1 MLFDNLLVLYIISIL
16 GSFSIGYA
24 LLRIGFPE
32 FQEKNLA
39 DKILYGYLIG
49 LIISLP
55 SIISI
60 FFTSER
66 FFFLF
71 FITSIAIVFI
81 IMQAIRVY
89 YKKEDT
95 AELNEKNSFGYIPKK
110 VLTKEEKERIEKDKN
125 EKQNLEEDK
134 PSLSEDEDNYKEIK
148 AKEFGAS
155 ERIKKVNNSVTG
167 NKEHG
172 LVIKGYDPKNNQKKV
187 EANNNK
193 QEQIFK
199 EKEPNVIGQLRSKI
213 SEKETKSEIV
223 QSSADSEEEK
233 RKKALE
239 SLKGLA
245 KGLKK
250 KKSVDED
257 DELES
262 IHEIDDDF

>member
-148 AKEFGAS
+148 AKE
-155 ERIKKVNNSVTG
+155 VNNSVTG